1 MESWVDLGH
10 LKEPLRLAVLPADS
24 LALNS
29 LHVRRLLNTGGSHGR
44 ASFRVACEGDRPGFI
59 RGA

>member
-10 LKEPLRLAVLPADS
+10 LQEPLRLAVLPADS

-29 LHVRRLLNTGGSHGR
+29 LDVIRLLDAGGSHGS
-44 ASFRVACEGDRPGFI
+44 ASFRVACKGDRPGFI
-59 RGA
+59 RSA

>member
-24 LALNS
+24 LALNR
-29 LHVRRLLNTGGSHGR
+29 LHVSHLLDAGGGHGR
-44 ASFRVACEGDRPGFI
+44 ASFRVACEGD
-59 RGA
+59 